1 MDKKTIST
9 MKKIFDDIMHTTEDG
24 TVEFWYARELMRCL
38 GYTTWRRFKDA
49 INRAMESCKSAEI
62 EVSDHFAD
70 AVKMVE
76 IGSNAVRDVD
86 DAGFGR
92 IRSKGDQALFG
103 GRSTLEM
110 KEKLGVSDKRPLAD
124 FLPTL
129 TIAAKNLA
137 TEMTNYNVEEK
148 DLKGE
153 GSITTEHVQNN
164 TTVREMLGTRGI
176 KPEEL
181 PPSEDTKEKTIIA
194 KAMRYAK
201 KIAREFDGVVENP
214 QLENSVTLA
223 NKRKTF
229 ARVTRESEIVSIC
242 WYMDCQESLSD
253 KIGEFVELLE
263 KYLPPENEIAAFSGY
278 ACREQWADIC
288 EYKDENS
295 SYENVIDTLMNESW
309 MDNCILCDSD
319 FVQSMTIYLKTN
331 IETSLYSD
339 NYLLR
344 VFAYMDRRVGKRTL
358 EKIKC
363 DVEKMPEWV
372 KQFYQI
378 RCEADGIF

>member
-9 MKKIFDDIMHTTEDG
+9 MKKMFDDIMHTTEDG
-24 TVEFWYARELMRCL
+24 TVEFWYARELMGCL

-86 DAGFGR
+86 DIMLTRYACYLIAQNGDPRKEEIAFAQSYFAVQTRKQELIEERIAYIQRTEARGKLRESEKRLSQNIYERGVDDAGFGR

-103 GRSTLEM
+103 GRSTQEM

-153 GSITTEHVQNN
+153 GAITTEHVQNN
-164 TTVREMLGTRGI
+164 TTVREMLATRGI

-181 PPSEDTKEKTIIA
+181 PPSEDIKKLERKV
-194 KAMRYAK
+194 KSQEK
-201 KIAREFDGVVENP
+201 KIAKESGV
-214 QLENSVTLA
+214 
-223 NKRKTF
+223 
-229 ARVTRESEIVSIC
+229 
-242 WYMDCQESLSD
+242 
-253 KIGEFVELLE
+253 
-263 KYLPPENEIAAFSGY
+263 LP
-278 ACREQWADIC
+278 
-288 EYKDENS
+288 K
-295 SYENVIDTLMNESW
+295 
-309 MDNCILCDSD
+309 
-319 FVQSMTIYLKTN
+319 N
-331 IETSLYSD
+331 IE
-339 NYLLR
+339 
-344 VFAYMDRRVGKRTL
+344 
-358 EKIKC
+358 E
-363 DVEKMPEWV
+363 
-372 KQFYQI
+372 
-378 RCEADGIF
+378 